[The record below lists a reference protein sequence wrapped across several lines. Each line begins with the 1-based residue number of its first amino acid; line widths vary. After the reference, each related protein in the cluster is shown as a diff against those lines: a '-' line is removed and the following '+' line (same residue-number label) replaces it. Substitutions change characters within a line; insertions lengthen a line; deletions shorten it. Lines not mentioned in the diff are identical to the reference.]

1 MLRRRRRPNGEI
13 VPATPR
19 VVARRSLPVHS
30 SVALQPGVEPVESLR
45 TVRRAVVGRWWVQV
59 MPRDGCFRA
68 EAHTMSGPPGVWA
81 GEHRSTLG
89 EAIDDGVA
97 IIGELSRE

>member
-1 MLRRRRRPNGEI
+1 M
-13 VPATPR
+13 PAASR

-59 MPRDGCFRA
+59 MPRDGRFRA
-68 EAHTMSGPPGVWA
+68 EAHTMSGLPGVWA
-81 GEHRSTLG
+81 GEERDTLAA
-89 EAIDDGVA
+89 AIEDGVA
-97 IIGELSRE
+97 IIGELGRE